1 MILLIRRRMLD
12 ARIKATSQAT
22 DLPIL
27 LILFVQLVLGLLTI
41 PFSAQHLDGS
51 SMLALASWA
60 QHLVTFQGDAA
71 SFVIGEAFIFK
82 IHLVLGLTIFLVF
95 PFTRLVH
102 VWSVPIQYLTR
113 SGYQIVR
120 KRVGAQMSIFVN
132 KVEITDAEIG
142 QEMQYHPAPTQEQ
155 AWHMAAQSLVI
166 RQLLLQQAVENG
178 LCADADSVSPGEDEK
193 LIDQLLE
200 QEVIVPEADE
210 ATCRRFYDNHPDSFT
225 DEKSGER
232 VILSWHKPIFVIT
245 CTQKPCVS
253 PLRSI

>member
-1 MILLIRRRMLD
+1 MANYINQFFFGIYPYIAITVFFLGSLLRYDRDQYTWKASSSQLLSKKDMRLGSNLFHIGIIALFFGHLMGLLTPYWAYAFMISAGTKQLVAMTAGGIFGLTCLAGMILLIRRRMLD
-12 ARIKATSQAT
+12 ARIRATSEAT

-41 PFSAQHLDGS
+41 PFSAQHMDGS

-113 SGYQIVR
+113 TGYQIVR
-120 KRVGAQMSIFVN
+120 KRG
-132 KVEITDAEIG
+132 
-142 QEMQYHPAPTQEQ
+142 
-155 AWHMAAQSLVI
+155 
-166 RQLLLQQAVENG
+166 
-178 LCADADSVSPGEDEK
+178 
-193 LIDQLLE
+193 
-200 QEVIVPEADE
+200 
-210 ATCRRFYDNHPDSFT
+210 
-225 DEKSGER
+225 
-232 VILSWHKPIFVIT
+232 
-245 CTQKPCVS
+245 
-253 PLRSI
+253 

>member
-1 MILLIRRRMLD
+1 LLSKKDMRLGSNLFHIGIIALFFGHLMGLLTPHWAYHFMMSAGTKQMVAMTAGGIFGLTCLAGMILLIRRRMLD
-12 ARIKATSQAT
+12 ARIRATSQAT

-41 PFSAQHLDGS
+41 PFSAQHMDGS

-82 IHLVLGLTIFLVF
+82 IHLFLGLTIFLVF

-120 KRVGAQMSIFVN
+120 KRG
-132 KVEITDAEIG
+132 
-142 QEMQYHPAPTQEQ
+142 
-155 AWHMAAQSLVI
+155 
-166 RQLLLQQAVENG
+166 
-178 LCADADSVSPGEDEK
+178 
-193 LIDQLLE
+193 
-200 QEVIVPEADE
+200 
-210 ATCRRFYDNHPDSFT
+210 
-225 DEKSGER
+225 
-232 VILSWHKPIFVIT
+232 
-245 CTQKPCVS
+245 
-253 PLRSI
+253 

>member
-1 MILLIRRRMLD
+1 MANYINQFFFGIYPYIAITVFFLGSLLRYDRDQYTWKASSSQLLRKKDMRLGSNLFHIGIIALFFGHLMGLLTPHWAYHFMMSAGTKQMVAMTAGGIFGLICLVGMILLIRRRMLD

-27 LILFVQLVLGLLTI
+27 LILFAQLVLGLLTI

-82 IHLVLGLTIFLVF
+82 INLVLGLTIFLVF

-102 VWSVPIQYLTR
+102 VWSAPIQYLVR

-120 KRVGAQMSIFVN
+120 KRG
-132 KVEITDAEIG
+132 
-142 QEMQYHPAPTQEQ
+142 
-155 AWHMAAQSLVI
+155 
-166 RQLLLQQAVENG
+166 
-178 LCADADSVSPGEDEK
+178 
-193 LIDQLLE
+193 
-200 QEVIVPEADE
+200 
-210 ATCRRFYDNHPDSFT
+210 
-225 DEKSGER
+225 
-232 VILSWHKPIFVIT
+232 
-245 CTQKPCVS
+245 
-253 PLRSI
+253 

>member
-1 MILLIRRRMLD
+1 MANYINQFFFGIYPYIAITVFFLGSLLRYDRDQYTWKASSSQLLSKKDMRLGSNLFHIGIIALFFGHFMGLLTPHWAYHFMMSAGTKQIVAMTAGGIFGLTCLVGMILLIRRRMLD
-12 ARIKATSQAT
+12 ARIKATSQPT

-120 KRVGAQMSIFVN
+120 KRG
-132 KVEITDAEIG
+132 
-142 QEMQYHPAPTQEQ
+142 
-155 AWHMAAQSLVI
+155 
-166 RQLLLQQAVENG
+166 
-178 LCADADSVSPGEDEK
+178 
-193 LIDQLLE
+193 
-200 QEVIVPEADE
+200 
-210 ATCRRFYDNHPDSFT
+210 
-225 DEKSGER
+225 
-232 VILSWHKPIFVIT
+232 
-245 CTQKPCVS
+245 
-253 PLRSI
+253 

>member
-1 MILLIRRRMLD
+1 MANYINQFFFGIYPYIAITVFFLGSLLRYDRDQYTWKASSSQLLSKKDMRLGSNLFHIGIIALFFGHLMGLLTPHWAYHFMMSAGTKQMVAMTAGGIFGLTCLVGMILLIRRRMLD
-12 ARIKATSQAT
+12 ARIKATSQPT

-41 PFSAQHLDGS
+41 PFSAQHMDGS

-120 KRVGAQMSIFVN
+120 KRG
-132 KVEITDAEIG
+132 
-142 QEMQYHPAPTQEQ
+142 
-155 AWHMAAQSLVI
+155 
-166 RQLLLQQAVENG
+166 
-178 LCADADSVSPGEDEK
+178 
-193 LIDQLLE
+193 
-200 QEVIVPEADE
+200 
-210 ATCRRFYDNHPDSFT
+210 
-225 DEKSGER
+225 
-232 VILSWHKPIFVIT
+232 
-245 CTQKPCVS
+245 
-253 PLRSI
+253 

>member
-1 MILLIRRRMLD
+1 MANYINQFFFGIYPYIAITVFFLGSLLRYDRDQYTWKASSSQLLSKKDMRLGSNLFHIGIIALFFGHLMGLLTPHWAYHFMMSAGTKQMVAMTAGGIFGLTCLVGMILLIRRRMLD
-12 ARIKATSQAT
+12 ARIKATSQPT

-41 PFSAQHLDGS
+41 PFSAQHMDGS

-102 VWSVPIQYLTR
+102 AWSAPIQYLTR

-120 KRVGAQMSIFVN
+120 KRS
-132 KVEITDAEIG
+132 
-142 QEMQYHPAPTQEQ
+142 
-155 AWHMAAQSLVI
+155 
-166 RQLLLQQAVENG
+166 
-178 LCADADSVSPGEDEK
+178 
-193 LIDQLLE
+193 
-200 QEVIVPEADE
+200 
-210 ATCRRFYDNHPDSFT
+210 
-225 DEKSGER
+225 
-232 VILSWHKPIFVIT
+232 
-245 CTQKPCVS
+245 
-253 PLRSI
+253 